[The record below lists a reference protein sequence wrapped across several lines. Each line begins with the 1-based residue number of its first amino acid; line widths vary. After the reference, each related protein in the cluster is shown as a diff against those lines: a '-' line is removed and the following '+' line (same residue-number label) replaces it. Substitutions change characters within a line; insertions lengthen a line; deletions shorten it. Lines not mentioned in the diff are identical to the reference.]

1 MDELTGTFIWRAFGP
16 DCLNEPEELKE
27 SIRHSFDLRGPF
39 ARSYELQRDGLAE
52 VIRTRGMSLAEWEEL
67 TEGVIDFPGEDELYA
82 YLQQAYAYFF
92 GDAEAPPPLPAQ
104 D

>member
-1 MDELTGTFIWRAFGP
+1 MDELTGIFISRAFGP
-16 DCLNEPEELKE
+16 DCLNEPEVLKD
-27 SIRHSFDLRGPF
+27 SIRNSFELRGPF

-82 YLQQAYAYFF
+82 YLQRAHAYFF
-92 GDAEAPPPLPAQ
+92 GDAEAPPPLPPQ